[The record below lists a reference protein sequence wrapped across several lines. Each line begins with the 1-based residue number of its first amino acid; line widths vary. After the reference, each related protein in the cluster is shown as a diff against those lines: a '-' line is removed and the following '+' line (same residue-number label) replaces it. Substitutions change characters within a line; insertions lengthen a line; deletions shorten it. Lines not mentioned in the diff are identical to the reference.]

1 MILVKTLSG
10 QQALKDRH
18 GDLTPRQRSA
28 FILFDG
34 QRALEQVLAATAAMG
49 ITVADVKTMVDRGL
63 LQLQEG
69 SGVAPGALDGA
80 APAVAATAAPSA
92 PKPGSL
98 APAAG
103 SPAIDVSGAAGGS
116 ERSPMHRYQA
126 AYPIATALTA
136 QLGLRGFRLNLAVEG
151 VGSFDE
157 LAALAP
163 RIREAVGEARFAP
176 LQNAL
181 YG

>member
-1 MILVKTLSG
+1 MILVKTPLG

-34 QRALEQVLAATAAMG
+34 KRALEQVLDATAAIG

-63 LQLQEG
+63 LQLQDGATG
-69 SGVAPGALDGA
+69 SPASLDAAAAPGAM
-80 APAVAATAAPSA
+80 ATVP
-92 PKPGSL
+92 
-98 APAAG
+98 
-103 SPAIDVSGAAGGS
+103 SPAIEVGDGQPASAGATAVV
-116 ERSPMHRYQA
+116 RAPMDRYQA

-136 QLGLRGFRLNLAVEG
+136 ELGLRGFRLNLAVEG
-151 VGSFDE
+151 VRGFDE

-163 RIREAVGEARFAP
+163 RIRDAVGDAKFAR
-176 LQNAL
+176 LQQAL
-181 YG
+181 YD

>member
-1 MILVKTLSG
+1 MILVKTPLG

-34 QRALEQVLAATAAMG
+34 KRALEQVLAATAAMG

-69 SGVAPGALDGA
+69 VTGSPGALEPPGGMDTVPSPAIEIGDGRQSLAADGADAA
-80 APAVAATAAPSA
+80 APAGARAPM
-92 PKPGSL
+92 
-98 APAAG
+98 
-103 SPAIDVSGAAGGS
+103 D
-116 ERSPMHRYQA
+116 RYQA

-136 QLGLRGFRLNLAVEG
+136 ELGLRGFRLNLAVEG
-151 VGSFDE
+151 VRGFDE

-163 RIREAVGEARFAP
+163 RIRDAVGDAKFAR
-176 LQNAL
+176 LQQAL
-181 YG
+181 YD

>member
-1 MILVKTLSG
+1 MILVKTPLG

-34 QRALEQVLAATAAMG
+34 KRALEQVLAATAAMG

-69 SGVAPGALDGA
+69 ATGSPGALEAPAAPGGMGTVPSPVIEIGDGRQSLAADGADAA
-80 APAVAATAAPSA
+80 APAGARAPM
-92 PKPGSL
+92 
-98 APAAG
+98 
-103 SPAIDVSGAAGGS
+103 D
-116 ERSPMHRYQA
+116 RYQA

-136 QLGLRGFRLNLAVEG
+136 ELGLRGFRLNLAVEG
-151 VGSFDE
+151 VRGFDE

-163 RIREAVGEARFAP
+163 RIRDAVGDAKFAR
-176 LQNAL
+176 LQQAL
-181 YG
+181 YD